1 MIIDKIKRKKRI
13 KEWLAKDFEESLEYY
28 YAQKLK
34 KYKFNPKEVTIWYID
49 VENNY
54 IQFVSNRQYYELR
67 DDKINKID
75 QKDVW
80 IKKIRY
86 KDTKKDSR

>member
-1 MIIDKIKRKKRI
+1 MIINKIKRKKRI
-13 KEWLAKDFEESLEYY
+13 KEWLARDFEESLEYY

-34 KYKFNPKEVTIWYID
+34 KYKFNPLEVTIWYID

-54 IQFVSNRQYYELR
+54 IQFVSHRQYYELR
-67 DDKINKID
+67 DNKINKLD

-86 KDTKKDSR
+86 NGQKKKK

>member
-1 MIIDKIKRKKRI
+1 MIINKLKRKKRI
-13 KEWLAKDFEESLEYY
+13 KEWLARDFEESLEYY

-34 KYKFNPKEVTIWYID
+34 KYKFNPLEVTIWYID

-54 IQFVSNRQYYELR
+54 MQFVSHSKYYELR
-67 DDKINKID
+67 DDKINEIE

-86 KDTKKDSR
+86 KGKKKDSR